1 MTELQIDYLVQTYDH
16 FRFFAIVFAIVFGVV
31 HFGMIIAYIFEF
43 VESGELKLPFWY
55 GVAGLIATVV
65 MFVVMPE
72 VDLFR
77 RLLETL

>member
-16 FRFFAIVFAIVFGVV
+16 FRFFAIVFGVA
-31 HFGMIIAYIFEF
+31 HLGMIIAYIFEF
-43 VESGELKLPFWY
+43 VESGDLKLPFWY
-55 GVAGLIATVV
+55 GVAGLITTAV